1 MSAEPIIDVDELVK
15 PIPGDSPGGV
25 PLPFEVRNNLDAWRI
40 EPDMDFHDGEAP
52 AGPLAEWGK
61 VIGTTTDFLTLTGKD
76 LTAAVRLV
84 EAITKKHATAG
95 LRDGLTLLLRLAEDG
110 WEHVHPQCEPGD
122 QEARLHRL
130 NWLNDSTKGGK
141 FPQTVLRMPV
151 VKTSRGDGFS
161 AADWLDPTRRAG
173 VEAEAGSF
181 TADGL
186 QKAFAELTGVR
197 DTLLRLGAVLDTKM
211 GSESPNLSE
220 DAPDGLGKAVAKCE
234 EFLRG
239 LAQVKGVPLDTPA
252 DAGTP
257 ADDTPTAGGGGG
269 GGGAATASVGGG
281 RDQLYRQLAQIAD
294 ALKRIEPHSPIP
306 YLLERCVK
314 LGAMPFP
321 ELMREVIREAGTLDE
336 LDRLLGL
343 KREEGGG

>member
-1 MSAEPIIDVDELVK
+1 MSADPTIDVDELVK

-25 PLPFEVRNNLDAWRI
+25 PLPFDVRNNLDAWRN
-40 EPDMDFHDGEAP
+40 EPDLDFQDANAP
-52 AGPLAEWGK
+52 PPPPAEWGK
-61 VIGTTTDFLTLTGKD
+61 VIGTATDFLSNSGKD

-84 EAITKKHATAG
+84 EALTKKHATAG
-95 LRDGLTLLLRLAEDG
+95 LRDGLTLLLRLAENG
-110 WEHVHPQCEPGD
+110 WEHVHPVCDPGD

-130 NWLNDSTKGGK
+130 NWLNDATSGGK
-141 FPQTVLRMPV
+141 FPQTVLRMTV
-151 VKTSRGDGFS
+151 VKTTRGDAFS
-161 AADWLDPTRRAG
+161 ATDWLDAG
-173 VEAEAGSF
+173 RKAEAEAAAGAF

-186 QKAFAELTGVR
+186 RQALADLTDVQT
-197 DTLLRLGAVLDTKM
+197 TLRRLGTVLDEKM
-211 GSESPNLSE
+211 GNEAPNLSE
-220 DAPDGLGKAVAKCE
+220 DAPGGLGLAVAKCE
-234 EFLRG
+234 EFVRG
-239 LAQVKGVPLDTPA
+239 LARVKGVPLGTPSDA
-252 DAGTP
+252 DAP
-257 ADDTPTAGGGGG
+257 ADDTPTQDDGGEV
-269 GGGAATASVGGG
+269 TAKVGGG